1 MASSERVHETTVVSP
16 AWSAGRMNV
25 NVYEDQQAMGSA
37 AATLIAQQIADLL
50 EAKELVRMVFA
61 AAPSQA
67 EMISSLLA
75 IKTISWERVTAFHM
89 DDYLDLP
96 PDAPQRFANWLET
109 HLFSKASFGT
119 VHRIP
124 AIGNAEEICADYAT
138 LLAAAPIDIACLGI
152 GVNGHIAFNDPPVA
166 DFDDPAMVKVVEL
179 DDTCRQQQV
188 DDGCFEMLEDVP
200 NKAITLT
207 VPQLMAAEA
216 IYCVVPGSHK
226 RNAVEAA
233 LHGPIS
239 TACPASVLRSHPNC
253 CVFLDREA
261 SPRV

>member
-1 MASSERVHETTVVSP
+1 MTSSEKAIETTEVSTT
-16 AWSAGRMNV
+16 WSAGRV
-25 NVYEDQQAMGSA
+25 TVDVYDDRQVMGSA
-37 AATLIAQQIADLL
+37 AATLIARQIVNLL
-50 EAKELVRMVFA
+50 EVKELVRIVFA

-75 IKTISWERVTAFHM
+75 IKTIPWERVTAFHM
-89 DDYLDLP
+89 DDYLNLP

-109 HLFSKASFGT
+109 HLFSKAPIGV

-124 AIGNAEEICADYAT
+124 AIGVAEEICADYAT

-179 DDTCRQQQV
+179 DDICRQQQV
-188 DDGCFEMLEDVP
+188 DDGCFETLEDVP
-200 NKAITLT
+200 RKAITLT

-253 CVFLDREA
+253 RVFLDWEA
-261 SPRV
+261 SPHV